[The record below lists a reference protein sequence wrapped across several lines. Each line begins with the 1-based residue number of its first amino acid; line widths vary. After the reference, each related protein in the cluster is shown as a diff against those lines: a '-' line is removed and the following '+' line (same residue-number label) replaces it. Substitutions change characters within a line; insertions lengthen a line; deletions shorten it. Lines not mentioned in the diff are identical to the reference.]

1 MFPVTIVIPV
11 FNQERFIANAVESA
25 LRQTYAQCSVMVV
38 DDGSTDKTP
47 DILRKYQD
55 RITILRQDNAGTSA
69 AWNAA
74 IKCIQSEFVIGLD
87 SDDEFFPHTVAQA
100 VFALQSCPHADLVY
114 SDYEFIDASGMTTK
128 VVQNPDPYDPVKQLA
143 ILHDR
148 LGQKDNFLPF
158 GHVRLYRKS
167 KLLEIG
173 GYDSQYLYAEDYDL
187 TLRLAEQEATFV
199 HVPEVLYRYRWH
211 QSNKGVVMRDGQVQD
226 VRKSFECFLERN
238 PNFKNKEQHLD

>member
-11 FNQERFIANAVESA
+11 FNQERFIANALESA
-25 LRQTYAQCSVMVV
+25 LRQNYARCSVLVV

-47 DILRKYQD
+47 DILRQYLD
-55 RITILRQDNAGTSA
+55 RITILRQENAGTSV
-69 AWNAA
+69 AWNTA
-74 IKCIQSEFVIGLD
+74 INCIKDEFIIGLD
-87 SDDEFFPHTVAQA
+87 SDDEFYPHTVTQT
-100 VFALQSCPHADLVY
+100 VSALQNYPHADLVY

-128 VVQNPDPYDPVKQLA
+128 VVQNSDPYDPVKQLA

-148 LGQKDNFLPF
+148 LGQKNNFLPF

-173 GYDSQYLYAEDYDL
+173 GYDPQYLYAEDYDL
-187 TLRLAEQEATFV
+187 TLRLAEKGGSFV
-199 HVPEVLYRYRWH
+199 HVSEVLYRYRWH

-226 VRKSFECFLERN
+226 VRKSFTQFLTRN
-238 PNFKNKEQHLD
+238 PHYER

>member
-1 MFPVTIVIPV
+1 MFSVTIVIPV

-25 LRQTYAQCSVMVV
+25 LHQTYDQCSVLVV

-47 DILRKYQD
+47 GILRKYQD
-55 RITILRQDNAGTSA
+55 RITILRQDNAGTSV
-69 AWNAA
+69 AWNTA

-87 SDDEFFPHTVAQA
+87 SDDEFFPHTVAQTA
-100 VFALQSCPHADLVY
+100 LALQKNPHADLVY

-128 VVQNPDPYDPVKQLA
+128 VVQNPDPDDPVNQLA
-143 ILHDR
+143 VLHDR

-158 GHVRLYRKS
+158 GHVRLYRKK

-173 GYDSQYLYAEDYDL
+173 GYDPQYLYAEDYDL
-187 TLRLAEQEATFV
+187 TLRLAEQGATLI

-211 QSNKGVVMRDGQVQD
+211 QSNKGVVTRDGQVQD
-226 VRKSFECFLERN
+226 VRKSFAQFLTRN
-238 PNFKNKEQHLD
+238 PHYER